1 MLCLTSFANGLTSTT
16 RTAKPKKESPLG
28 VAAPRGLFHW
38 GEANGLSLHFLFLLY
53 AIPRKSQALRRK
65 FTERK
70 GLPSPSLLR
79 NATFPIGRGF
89 RPRAGGMCSFVFL
102 FVEKCAII
110 SLRPCPPTLFGRE
123 VKAVIH
129 ILTILESVIANVISH
144 YICKWLDRLDKDRK
158 PD

>member
-1 MLCLTSFANGLTSTT
+1 MPFP
-16 RTAKPKKESPLG
+16 AKVKRCTESLQSGPADL
-28 VAAPRGLFHW
+28 AAMRP
-38 GEANGLSLHFLFLLY
+38 FL
-53 AIPRKSQALRRK
+53 
-65 FTERK
+65 
-70 GLPSPSLLR
+70 
-79 NATFPIGRGF
+79 
-89 RPRAGGMCSFVFL
+89 FL

-110 SLRPCPPTLFGRE
+110 SLRPCPPTSFGRE

>member
-1 MLCLTSFANGLTSTT
+1 MLTENHKRGDSIALTEGLLIAARRLSGDGLALSVTVGDTT
-16 RTAKPKKESPLG
+16 PK
-28 VAAPRGLFHW
+28 
-38 GEANGLSLHFLFLLY
+38 
-53 AIPRKSQALRRK
+53 
-65 FTERK
+65 
-70 GLPSPSLLR
+70 
-79 NATFPIGRGF
+79 GRGF

-102 FVEKCAII
+102 FVEKYAILV
-110 SLRPCPPTLFGRE
+110 LRPCPPTLFGRE

>member
-1 MLCLTSFANGLTSTT
+1 MVALSVTFGDTS
-16 RTAKPKKESPLG
+16 
-28 VAAPRGLFHW
+28 
-38 GEANGLSLHFLFLLY
+38 
-53 AIPRKSQALRRK
+53 
-65 FTERK
+65 
-70 GLPSPSLLR
+70 
-79 NATFPIGRGF
+79 PIGRGF
-89 RPRAGGMCSFVFL
+89 RTRAGGMCSFVFL
-102 FVEKCAII
+102 LVEKCAII

>member
-1 MLCLTSFANGLTSTT
+1 MDYLYTFCFYYM
-16 RTAKPKKESPLG
+16 RFPAKVKRCTESLQSRPADL
-28 VAAPRGLFHW
+28 AAMRP
-38 GEANGLSLHFLFLLY
+38 FLFL
-53 AIPRKSQALRRK
+53 
-65 FTERK
+65 
-70 GLPSPSLLR
+70 
-79 NATFPIGRGF
+79 
-89 RPRAGGMCSFVFL
+89 FV
-102 FVEKCAII
+102 KKYAII

>member
-1 MLCLTSFANGLTSTT
+1 MLTENHKRGDSIALTEGLLIAARRLSGDGLALSVCFADTS
-16 RTAKPKKESPLG
+16 PK
-28 VAAPRGLFHW
+28 
-38 GEANGLSLHFLFLLY
+38 
-53 AIPRKSQALRRK
+53 
-65 FTERK
+65 
-70 GLPSPSLLR
+70 
-79 NATFPIGRGF
+79 GRGF

-102 FVEKCAII
+102 FVEKCVILV
-110 SLRPCPPTLFGRE
+110 LRPCPPTLFGRE